1 MSQASAGNVGIDV
14 GQDALVV
21 AVEGASDLWVV
32 TNDAIGHQALVD
44 RLRPLEPARV
54 VLEATGGYERA
65 VVAVLGAAHLP
76 VIVVNAR
83 HVRDFARA
91 SGQLA
96 KTDAID
102 ARVIAH
108 FAARMEPPVRPL
120 PSAAL
125 EELDALVL
133 RRRQLVEMLVMER
146 QRLQQTT
153 GRPQAKAA
161 RQSLHKHVRYLEREL
176 ALTET
181 ELGALI
187 EASPVW
193 RAHDDV
199 LQSVPGIGPATAH
212 TLLAEL
218 PELGTLSRGA
228 IAKLSGLAP
237 LNADSGKWRGMRRIR
252 GGRTI
257 VRCALYIAALVAARH
272 NPVIR
277 AFYQRLLARGK
288 PKKLALIAC
297 SRKLLTIL
305 NHLVATGTHWNPALA
320 TTPLPA

>member
-1 MSQASAGNVGIDV
+1 MTQSAAVNIGIDV
-14 GQDALVV
+14 GQEELVIAVDGVGEAWTVPNDSTGHHALL
-21 AVEGASDLWVV
+21 E
-32 TNDAIGHQALVD
+32 
-44 RLRPLEPARV
+44 RMRPLQPTRI

-65 VVAVLGAAHLP
+65 IVAALGSAQLP

-120 PSAAL
+120 PSAAQ

-133 RRRQLVEMLVMER
+133 RRRQLIEMLIMER
-146 QRLQQTT
+146 QRLHQTT
-153 GRPQAKAA
+153 GRPRAKAA

-176 ALTET
+176 EGTDTAL
-181 ELGALI
+181 GILI

-193 RAHDDV
+193 RAHDEV
-199 LQSVPGIGPATAH
+199 LQSVPGVGPATAH

-228 IAKLSGLAP
+228 IAKLAGLAP
-237 LNADSGKWRGMRRIR
+237 LNADSGKWRGVRRIR
-252 GGRTI
+252 GGRAV
-257 VRCALYIAALVAARH
+257 VRSALYMAALVAVRH
-272 NPVIR
+272 NPIIR
-277 AFYQRLLARGK
+277 AFYQRLVARGK
-288 PKKLALIAC
+288 PKKLALIAAA
-297 SRKLLTIL
+297 RKLLTIL
-305 NHLVATGTHWNPALA
+305 NHLIATGARWHAAPAA
-320 TTPLPA
+320 TITPA